1 MSSATVA
8 ISVRVDAASALNAL
22 RKGEKRF
29 AYAVSNAIN
38 NTALEVQRAMRDRV
52 SRVFTLRRKGFLLS
66 FFPAEKFTLE
76 SGADALREYKFNTHK
91 IRHLFCSKC
100 GTQAFAYGHN
110 PDGSEV
116 RAVNLRCVPE
126 VDLAALTL
134 HPYDGASA

>member
-1 MSSATVA
+1 MAFHGSCHCGAVTFTVDAELPREA
-8 ISVRVDAASALNAL
+8 ISCNCSHC
-22 RKGEKRF
+22 
-29 AYAVSNAIN
+29 
-38 NTALEVQRAMRDRV
+38 
-52 SRVFTLRRKGFLLS
+52 RRKGFLLG
-66 FFPAEKFTLE
+66 FFPADKFTLE